1 MIIVIDA
8 LNRKRFGDV
17 LDEMHRLRA
26 RVFGDRLGWEVEVT
40 NGMEIDRFDA
50 LDPVHF
56 VGLDDEGH
64 VISCLRVLQTTG
76 PHMLSDVFHAILDG
90 EPPLRSATLWES
102 TRFCVDTKRLS
113 MTGRG
118 HNSVSYATSEL
129 MAGSLE
135 YARRAGIQD
144 IVTVIDPIMNR
155 VLKRSENAPY
165 DYVGS
170 TKSMGKVSA
179 MAALLDV
186 TEERIAGI
194 RRFAGIEGEV
204 LLSDEAA
211 LELFERGR
219 AKRAEATNVV
229 PLRREALAEPPR
241 STVSLDE
248 VMAYCVDQIRS
259 SKTPEE
265 RSAALAVVREVLKA
279 TEKVR
284 AEKAA
289 QGTSEL
295 SLSKVH

>member
-8 LNRKRFGDV
+8 LNRKKFGNL
-17 LDEMHRLRA
+17 LDEMFRLRA
-26 RVFGDRLGWEVEVT
+26 RVFGDRLGWEVSVKD
-40 NGMEIDRFDA
+40 GKEIDRFDA

-56 VGLDDEGH
+56 VGLDEEGH

-102 TRFCVDTKRLS
+102 TRFCVDTRRLGS
-113 MTGRG
+113 GRG
-118 HNSVSYATSEL
+118 RNSVSFATSEL

-144 IVTVIDPIMNR
+144 IVTVIDPIMDR

-165 DYVGS
+165 DYIGS
-170 TKSMGKVSA
+170 TKPMGKVSA

-194 RRFAGIEGEV
+194 RRFAGIEGDL
-204 LLSDEAA
+204 LLSDDAA

-219 AKRAEATNVV
+219 ARTGGSNVV
-229 PLRREALAEPPR
+229 PLHREVAAEAPC
-241 STVSLDE
+241 STVRLDE

-265 RSAALAVVREVLKA
+265 RSAALAVVREVLNA
-279 TEKVR
+279 TEKAR

-289 QGTSEL
+289 LGAPDL
-295 SLSKVH
+295 SFSKVH